1 VNTSPVRGPAASDAV
16 AHVFVTALD
25 ERCEITGD
33 DGHHLQRVRRLAP
46 GEIVTAADDSGAWR
60 EYTVS
65 AAGASVLVLDARA
78 PVQVAADDRIGV
90 SIAVALTKGGLDDVV
105 AATTALGARLVTPL
119 RTERIVVRWDAAR
132 AAKGVTRLRAVAREA
147 AMQSRRARIPIIDDV
162 TDLATILD
170 RPGLVVA
177 GLDGVGAWELPLP
190 NRTVIPG
197 PRAGVQGT
205 RADEAW
211 TVVVGPEGGLSD
223 DELASFGSVAR
234 LRLAPNVLRAV
245 HAPIAAVAALIQEA
259 ERRHPFGA
267 Y

>member
-1 VNTSPVRGPAASDAV
+1 
-16 AHVFVTALD
+16 
-25 ERCEITGD
+25 
-33 DGHHLQRVRRLAP
+33 
-46 GEIVTAADDSGAWR
+46 
-60 EYTVS
+60 
-65 AAGASVLVLDARA
+65 
-78 PVQVAADDRIGV
+78 
-90 SIAVALTKGGLDDVV
+90 
-105 AATTALGARLVTPL
+105 
-119 RTERIVVRWDAAR
+119 
-132 AAKGVTRLRAVAREA
+132 
-147 AMQSRRARIPIIDDV
+147 M
-162 TDLATILD
+162 ILD

-197 PRAGVQGT
+197 QRAGVPGE

>member
-1 VNTSPVRGPAASDAV
+1 MTTSPVRGPAATDAV
-16 AHVFVTALD
+16 AHVFVAALD

-65 AAGASVLVLDARA
+65 EAGANVLVLDARA

-105 AATTALGARLVTPL
+105 AATTALGARRVTPL
-119 RTERIVVRWDAAR
+119 RTERVVVRWDAAR
-132 AAKGVTRLRAVAREA
+132 AAKGVARLRAVAREA
-147 AMQSRRARIPIIDDV
+147 AMQSRRARIPIIDEV
-162 TDLATILD
+162 TDLAMMRE

-177 GLDGVGAWELPLP
+177 GLDGMGAWELPLP
-190 NRTVIPG
+190 SRTVIPG
-197 PRAGVQGT
+197 QRT
-205 RADEAW
+205 DEDW

-259 ERRHPFGA
+259 DRRHPIGA
-267 Y
+267 S

>member
-1 VNTSPVRGPAASDAV
+1 VTSSPVRGPAATDAV

-65 AAGASVLVLDARA
+65 EAGASVLVLEARA

-105 AATTALGARLVTPL
+105 AASTALGARRVTPL
-119 RTERIVVRWDAAR
+119 RTERVVVRWDAAR
-132 AAKGVTRLRAVAREA
+132 AAKGVTRLRAVGREA
-147 AMQSRRARIPIIDDV
+147 AMQSRRARIPIIDEV
-162 TDLATILD
+162 TDLAMMRG

-177 GLDGVGAWELPLP
+177 DLDGVGAWELPLP
-190 NRTVIPG
+190 RRTIVPG
-197 PRAGVQGT
+197 K
-205 RADEAW
+205 RADEGW

-245 HAPIAAVAALIQEA
+245 HAPIAAVAALMQEA
-259 ERRHPFGA
+259 ERRHPFGS

>member
-1 VNTSPVRGPAASDAV
+1 
-16 AHVFVTALD
+16 
-25 ERCEITGD
+25 
-33 DGHHLQRVRRLAP
+33 
-46 GEIVTAADDSGAWR
+46 VTAADDSGAWR

-65 AAGASVLVLDARA
+65 GVGSRVLVLDARA

-105 AATTALGARLVTPL
+105 AATTALGARRVTPL
-119 RTERIVVRWDAAR
+119 RTERVVVRWDAAR
-132 AAKGVTRLRAVAREA
+132 AAKGVSRLRAVAREA
-147 AMQSRRARIPIIDDV
+147 AMQSRRARIPIIDEV
-162 TDLATILD
+162 TDLAMLRD

-177 GLDGVGAWELPLP
+177 GLDGGGAWELPLP
-190 NRTVIPG
+190 SRTTVPG
-197 PRAGVQGT
+197 G
-205 RADEAW
+205 RADEDW

-245 HAPIAAVAALIQEA
+245 HAPIAAVAALMQEA
-259 ERRHPFGA
+259 ERRRPFGA